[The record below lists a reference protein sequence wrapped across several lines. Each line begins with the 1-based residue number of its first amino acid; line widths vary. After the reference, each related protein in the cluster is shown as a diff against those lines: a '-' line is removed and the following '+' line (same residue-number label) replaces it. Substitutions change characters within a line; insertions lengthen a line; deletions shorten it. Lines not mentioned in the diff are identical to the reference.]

1 MNCIIYPCYFPNI
14 AHVVAMYKANTTYL
28 EVCDNYQ
35 KQTYRNRTEIYGANG
50 KLSLT
55 VPVVYSQ
62 KNRQGYKDVKIYNS
76 EPWQQQ
82 HLKSLMAAY
91 STSPFYEY
99 YIDELIPLF
108 TQSFDFILDLN
119 LKCLEILQEVL
130 QIHFSLYFTEV
141 FEKKVDGLSDYR
153 ELVNPKNKSIL
164 FEPYTQM
171 FSNKFGFISNLSIL
185 DLLFNEGPASEL
197 YLNQQNL
204 YND

>member
-1 MNCIIYPCYFPNI
+1 M
-14 AHVVAMYKANTTYL
+14 AMRKANITYL
-28 EVCDNYQ
+28 EICDNYQ

-62 KNRQGYKDVKIYNS
+62 KNRQGYKDVRIYNS

-99 YIDELIPLF
+99 YIDELMPLF

-119 LKCLEILQEVL
+119 LKCLEILQEAL
-130 QIHFSLYFTEV
+130 QLYFSLAFTEV
-141 FEKKVDGLSDYR
+141 FEKKVDGLLDYR
-153 ELVNPKNKSIL
+153 ELVHPKKNPTA

-171 FSNKFGFISNLSIL
+171 FSHKYGFLSNLSIL
-185 DLLFNEGPASEL
+185 DLLFNEGPSSEL

-204 YND
+204 CND